1 MWQRPVAACSQGS
14 LDTTEVAAMY
24 CNHFVSSRFLTFVSF
39 FFSLFAVLSASA
51 KTIHVPGDH
60 ATIQGAIDATVNGD
74 MVLVSDGTYT
84 ENINFNGKAIT
95 VKSVNGASVTIID
108 GNAVNTVVTFSSQET
123 SDSVLDGFTI
133 RNGAVAV
140 SSTTGSGI
148 YVADSS
154 PTIKNN
160 IITDNSG
167 CQGSGID
174 VYFGSPLIQ
183 GNTITNNKQGGCS
196 GGTGGGG
203 ILIGGASQPQIL
215 NNTISSNTTGVDGGG
230 ISLFAAGTPTISG
243 NIISGNT
250 AAGVGGGIAMANDSD
265 AIVTDNVFTGNT
277 AYQGG
282 GIAALVPSGSPGP
295 SVVNNTFF
303 ANIATTDGSEFYLN
317 GFYSQTNLFNNIFWG
332 SANLTAVLCDT
343 GYSSDPPIF
352 EFNDTYNPQGTAL
365 GGACIALRGTNHN
378 ISVDPL
384 FVNAPSDLRLKPTSP
399 AIDVGS
405 NSAPHIPQ
413 KDIAGNDRILAA
425 SGQCNPIVDLGAY
438 ELGQSS
444 SLTLNP
450 LSIPFPAQLVGSTS
464 SALASTITN
473 NGAAAVT
480 VCSIAATGDFAQTN
494 NCAASILAK
503 ASCSVS
509 ITFTPTAHGQRN
521 GFVQIITSDGGSPQT
536 ISLFGTA
543 VEPIFS
549 ATPTMYRFPASQQ
562 VGTTSPPTTVTVTNN
577 GDGPLHISNSTTS
590 SDFGQTNN
598 CPDQLSPS
606 TSCDYL
612 VTFSP
617 TAAGERSGFL
627 TITDNAGPHPI
638 QLYGAGNDFSLSAVN
653 QGGTS
658 ATVAAG
664 ATANYM
670 LEVVAANGFNSTV
683 TLICTGA
690 PSEAVCTIA
699 PASITPTGTAAQ
711 FTVSIT
717 TTAPSVSGVPY
728 GVFSPPSLWTAL
740 LATTPL
746 LIFARRRAWVGSR
759 LAYPALVAVLFL
771 VIAWTTACGSKSSP
785 PHNSGTPKGTYTLS
799 VTGASN
805 GVSRPLSLSLT
816 VN

>member
-1 MWQRPVAACSQGS
+1 MN
-14 LDTTEVAAMY
+14 
-24 CNHFVSSRFLTFVSF
+24 CNHFVSSRFLTVA
-39 FFSLFAVLSASA
+39 SLFFLLFSALSASA
-51 KTIHVPGDH
+51 NTIHVPGDYP
-60 ATIQGAIDATVNGD
+60 TIQAAIDATVVGD
-74 MVLVSDGTYT
+74 TVLVSDGTYT
-84 ENINFNGKAIT
+84 ENINFKGKAIT

-108 GNAVNTVVTFSSQET
+108 GNAANTVVTFSSQET
-123 SDSVLDGFTI
+123 SASVLDGFTI

-140 SSTTGSGI
+140 GSTTGSGI
-148 YVADSS
+148 SVANSS

-160 IITDNSG
+160 IITGNSG

-174 VYFGSPLIQ
+174 VEFGSPLIQ
-183 GNTITNNKQGGCS
+183 GNTITNNKQGGCV
-196 GGTGGGG
+196 GGIGGGG
-203 ILIGGASQPQIL
+203 VVIGGASQPQIL
-215 NNTISSNTTGVDGGG
+215 NNTISSNSTGVDGGG

-250 AAGVGGGIAMANDSD
+250 AAGVGGGIAMANESD

-282 GIAALVPSGSPGP
+282 GIAALVPSGAPGP

-303 ANIATTDGSEFYLN
+303 ADIATTDGSEFYLN
-317 GFYSQTNLFNNIFWG
+317 GFYSQTNLFNNIFRG

-343 GYSSDPPIF
+343 GYSSDPPVF
-352 EFNDTYNPQGTAL
+352 EFNDTYNPPGTAL
-365 GGACIALRGTNHN
+365 GGACTALGATNHN

-384 FVNAPSDLRLKPTSP
+384 FVNAPSDLRLQPTSP

-425 SGQCNPIVDLGAY
+425 PGQCNSIVDLGAY
-438 ELGQSS
+438 ELGQGS

-450 LSIPFPAQLVGSTS
+450 LSITFPAQLVGSTS
-464 SALASTITN
+464 SALSSMITN
-473 NGAAAVT
+473 NGTTAVT
-480 VCSIAATGDFAQTN
+480 VCSVTGTGDFAQTN
-494 NCAASILAK
+494 TCAASILAK

-509 ITFTPTAHGQRN
+509 ITFTPTAHGQRT

-543 VEPIFS
+543 VAPIFS
-549 ATPTMYRFPASQQ
+549 ASPTMYRFPATQQ
-562 VGTTSPPTTVTVTNN
+562 VGTTSPPATVTVTNT

-598 CPDQLSPS
+598 CPDQLGPNA
-606 TSCDYL
+606 SCNYL

-627 TITDNAGPHPI
+627 TITDNAGPHPL
-638 QLYGAGNDFSLSAVN
+638 QLYGAGNDFSLAAVN

-664 ATANYM
+664 STANYT
-670 LEVVAANGFNSTV
+670 LEVSAANGFNSTV
-683 TLICTGA
+683 TLTCTGA
-690 PSEAVCTIA
+690 PSQAVCTIN
-699 PASITPTGTAAQ
+699 PASITPTGVAAQ
-711 FTVSIT
+711 FTVSVT
-717 TTAPSVSGVPY
+717 TTAPSLSGMPSGV
-728 GVFSPPSLWTAL
+728 FLPPLLWAAL
-740 LATTPL
+740 LATTAL
-746 LIFARRRAWVGSR
+746 VAFARCRAYVGGR
-759 LAYPALVAVLFL
+759 LAYPAFVAALFL
-771 VIAWTTACGSKSSP
+771 VIAWTTGCGSNSSP

-799 VTGASN
+799 VTGTSN
-805 GVSRPLSLSLT
+805 GVSRPLSLRLT

>member
-1 MWQRPVAACSQGS
+1 MF
-14 LDTTEVAAMY
+14 
-24 CNHFVSSRFLTFVSF
+24 CNHFVASRFLIFVSL
-39 FFSLFAVLSASA
+39 FFSLFAVFSASA
-51 KTIHVPGDH
+51 NTIHVPGDH
-60 ATIQGAIDATVNGD
+60 ATIQAAIDAAVNGD
-74 MVLVSDGTYT
+74 TVLVSDGTYT

-123 SDSVLDGFTI
+123 ADSVLDGFTI

-140 SSTTGSGI
+140 GSTTGSGI

-160 IITDNSG
+160 IITDNLG

-183 GNTITNNKQGGCS
+183 GNTITNNKQGGCV

-215 NNTISSNTTGVDGGG
+215 NNTISGNTTGVDGGG

-243 NIISGNT
+243 NIISGNA
-250 AAGVGGGIAMANDSD
+250 AAGAGGGIAMANDSD

-277 AYQGG
+277 ANQGG
-282 GIAALVPSGSPGP
+282 GIEALVPSGALGP

-303 ANIATTDGSEFYLN
+303 ADIATVDGSEFYLN
-317 GFYSQTNLFNNIFWG
+317 GFYAQTNFFNNIFWG

-343 GYSSDPPIF
+343 GYSSDPPVF
-352 EFNDTYNPQGTAL
+352 QFNDTYNPQGTAL
-365 GGACIALRGTNHN
+365 GGACSALGGTNHN

-384 FVNAPSDLRLKPTSP
+384 FVNAPSNLRLQPNSP

-405 NSAPHIPQ
+405 NSAPQIPQ
-413 KDIAGNDRILAA
+413 KDITGNDRILAA
-425 SGQCNPIVDLGAY
+425 SGQCSPIVDLGAY

-444 SLTLNP
+444 SLMLNP
-450 LSIPFPAQLVGSTS
+450 LSITFPAQLVGSTS
-464 SALASTITN
+464 AALSSTITN
-473 NGAAAVT
+473 NGTGAVT
-480 VCSIAATGDFAQTN
+480 VCSVTATGDFAQTN
-494 NCAASILAK
+494 TCAASIPAK
-503 ASCSVS
+503 VACSVS
-509 ITFTPTAHGQRN
+509 ITFTPTVHGQRI

-543 VEPIFS
+543 VAPIFS
-549 ATPTMYRFPASQQ
+549 ASPTMYRFPAVQQ
-562 VGTTSPPTTVTVTNN
+562 VGTTSPPTAVTVTNI
-577 GDGPLHISNSTTS
+577 GDGPLHISDSSTTG
-590 SDFGQTNN
+590 DFGQTNT
-598 CPDQLSPS
+598 CPDQLSPNA
-606 TSCDYL
+606 SCDYL

-638 QLYGAGNDFSLSAVN
+638 QLYGAGNDFSLAAVN

-658 ATVAAG
+658 ASVAPG
-664 ATANYM
+664 STANYM
-670 LEVVAANGFNSTV
+670 LEVSAANGFNSTV
-683 TLICTGA
+683 TLTCTGA
-690 PSEAVCTIA
+690 PSQAMCTIN
-699 PASITPTGTAAQ
+699 PASITPTGAAAQ
-711 FTVSIT
+711 FTVSVT
-717 TTAPSVSGVPY
+717 TTAPSFSGMPF
-728 GVFSPPSLWTAL
+728 GTFSPPPLWAAL
-740 LATTPL
+740 LATTA
-746 LIFARRRAWVGSR
+746 LIGFARRRVCVGGR
-759 LAYPALVAVLFL
+759 LAYPASVVALFL
-771 VIAWTTACGSKSSP
+771 VVVWTTGCGSSSS
-785 PHNSGTPKGTYTLS
+785 PHNSGTPKGNYTLN
-799 VTGASN
+799 VTGTSN